1 MSDFTKCITKT
12 LRYEGVSS
20 SSEGYVDH
28 PNDRGGATKYGISY
42 SFVKDTGNVE
52 FFDMNGDL
60 KIDKRDIQLLTFEKA
75 VEAYKKYFWD
85 VFDLDDIEENEKA
98 FLVFDAAVNHGIKG
112 AAKLVQRA
120 LNVCGCSLK
129 VDGIYGPKTKKALQD
144 CAVEDF
150 IAAFQSKRTSLYQA
164 IVANNPSQ
172 KVFLNGWLNRV
183 KWTYQDIAYV

>member
-85 VFDLDDIEENEKA
+85 VFELDDIEENEKA

-150 IAAFQSKRTSLYQA
+150 INAFQTKRIALYNA
-164 IVANNPSQ
+164 IVENNPSQ
-172 KVFLNGWLNRV
+172 SVFLKGWLNRV
-183 KWTYQDIAYV
+183 DWTYKDIAYV

>member
-20 SSEGYVDH
+20 SSDGYVDH

>member
-20 SSEGYVDH
+20 SSDGYVDH

-42 SFVKDTGNVE
+42 AFVKDTGDIE

-60 KIDKRDIQLLTFEKA
+60 KIDKRDIQLLTFDKA
-75 VEAYKKYFWD
+75 VETYKKYFWD
-85 VFDLDDIEENEKA
+85 VFDLDEVEENEKA
-98 FLVFDAAVNHGIKG
+98 FLIFDAAVNHGIKG
-112 AAKLVQRA
+112 ATKLVQRS
-120 LNVCGCSLK
+120 LNECGYSLK
-129 VDGIYGPKTKKALQD
+129 VDGIYGPKTKVALQE
-144 CAVEDF
+144 CGVEDF

>member
-42 SFVKDTGNVE
+42 AFVKDTGDIE

-60 KIDKRDIQLLTFEKA
+60 KIDKRDIQLLTFDKA
-75 VEAYKKYFWD
+75 VETYKKYFWD
-85 VFDLDDIEENEKA
+85 VFDLDEVEENEKA
-98 FLVFDAAVNHGIKG
+98 FLIFDAAVNHGIKG
-112 AAKLVQRA
+112 VTKLLQRS
-120 LNVCGCSLK
+120 LNECGYSLK
-129 VDGIYGPKTKKALQD
+129 VDGIYGPKTKAALQD
-144 CAVEDF
+144 CGVEDF